1 MNRQDGSVS
10 QPERR
15 QFFRVLGGG
24 LVGVLLGMIGG
35 QRSALGAGEPEARV
49 LQAVP
54 RRPRPK
60 TLSPVLFEGKTA
72 RAYQIAKQVPQLIEQ
87 MPCYCGCF
95 KGNGHRN
102 NLDCYVDRH
111 AFG

>member
-1 MNRQDGSVS
+1 MNRQEGSGL

-15 QFFRVLGGG
+15 QFIRVLGGG

-35 QRSALGAGEPEARV
+35 QRSALGAGEPEARI
-49 LQAVP
+49 LQAIP

-60 TLSPVLFEGKTA
+60 TLSPALFEGKTA

-95 KGNGHRN
+95 KGNGHQN

>member
-1 MNRQDGSVS
+1 MSAA
-10 QPERR
+10 E
-15 QFFRVLGGG
+15 LGE
-24 LVGVLLGMIGG
+24 
-35 QRSALGAGEPEARV
+35 SV
-49 LQAVP
+49 LQPIA

-60 TLSPVLFEGKTA
+60 TLSPALFTGKTA
-72 RAYQIAKQVPQLIEQ
+72 RAYQTAKKVPELIER